1 MKIFEGNLSAEGK
14 KFGIVV
20 SRFNDFLTKSLLDGA
35 IDCLKRHGGTEEQI
49 DVAWVPGAFE
59 ITFAARRM
67 FQSGKYDGLICLA
80 VIVRGS
86 TPHFDYLAG
95 QVTRALGQLNAEG
108 KLPVSYGIVTAESI
122 EQAIERAGTKM
133 GNKGWQ
139 AAVTAIEMAQL
150 ATGLK

>member
-1 MKIFEGNLSAEGK
+1 MKFIEGNLSAAGK

-20 SRFNDFLTKSLLDGA
+20 SRFNEFLTKNLLEGA
-35 IDCLKRHGGTEEQI
+35 ADCLKRHGAKDEHIEA
-49 DVAWVPGAFE
+49 VWVPGAFE

-67 FQSGKYDGLICLA
+67 LQSGKYDGIICLA

-95 QVTRALGQLNAEG
+95 QVTRTLGQMNNEG
-108 KLPVSYGIVTAESI
+108 KTPVSYGIVTAENI

-139 AAVTAIEMAQL
+139 AAQTVIEMVQL
-150 ATGLK
+150 AAELK